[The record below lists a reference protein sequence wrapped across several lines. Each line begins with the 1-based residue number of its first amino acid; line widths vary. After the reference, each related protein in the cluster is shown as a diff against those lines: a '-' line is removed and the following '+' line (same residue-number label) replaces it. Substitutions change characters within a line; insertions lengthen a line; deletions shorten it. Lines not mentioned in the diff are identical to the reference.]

1 MGAATSAGSR
11 TQAGCKWM
19 PTAALAVAAFSHAY
33 IWVHFYEGAE
43 QRNSVAV
50 AEPAEIFQNRGRF
63 LDWGRITA
71 CMDDQKPQFEL
82 TESGFLALLVKH
94 EPALRGYARGLVPDW
109 DLVDEALQEASVT
122 MWQKRDQLESADGF
136 VPWAR
141 VILRFKCLRQLE
153 KLRSR
158 RPLLSDEMLET
169 LAERAESRSVEDST
183 ARGRALHCCLDQF
196 SAEHRELLLA
206 PHSSTHTIVDLAQ
219 RRNKSANSLYKLLA
233 RLREQLTD
241 CIRLRIAAEA

>member
-1 MGAATSAGSR
+1 
-11 TQAGCKWM
+11 
-19 PTAALAVAAFSHAY
+19 
-33 IWVHFYEGAE
+33 
-43 QRNSVAV
+43 
-50 AEPAEIFQNRGRF
+50 
-63 LDWGRITA
+63 
-71 CMDDQKPQFEL
+71 MDDETPQFEL
-82 TESGFLALLVKH
+82 SEPDFLALLVKH
-94 EPALRGYARGLVPDW
+94 EPALRAHARSLVPDW

-158 RPLLSDEMLET
+158 RPLLSDELLEK
-169 LAERAESRSVEDST
+169 LAERGQSRPVEELA
-183 ARGRALHCCLDQF
+183 ARGRALYACLNQF

-206 PHSSTHTIVDLAQ
+206 PHSSTYTVVDLAE

-233 RLREQLTD
+233 RLREQLID
-241 CIRLRIAAEA
+241 CIRLRIAAEAK

>member
-1 MGAATSAGSR
+1 
-11 TQAGCKWM
+11 
-19 PTAALAVAAFSHAY
+19 
-33 IWVHFYEGAE
+33 
-43 QRNSVAV
+43 
-50 AEPAEIFQNRGRF
+50 
-63 LDWGRITA
+63 
-71 CMDDQKPQFEL
+71 MDDETPQFEL
-82 TESGFLALLVKH
+82 SEPDFLALLVKH
-94 EPALRGYARGLVPDW
+94 EPALRAYARSLVPDW

-169 LAERAESRSVEDST
+169 LAERGESRPVEELT
-183 ARGRALHCCLDQF
+183 ARGRALYACLNQF

-206 PHSSTHTIVDLAQ
+206 PHSSTYRVVDLAE

-241 CIRLRIAAEA
+241 CIRLRIAAEAK